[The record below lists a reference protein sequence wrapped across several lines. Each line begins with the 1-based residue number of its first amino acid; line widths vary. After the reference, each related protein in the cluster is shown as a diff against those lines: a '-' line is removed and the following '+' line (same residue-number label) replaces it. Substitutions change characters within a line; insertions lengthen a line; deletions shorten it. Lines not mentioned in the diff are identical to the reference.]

1 MAVISFRTP
10 QEGLDQVSKALDL
23 MALVHEIAHNPDIGS
38 TIEELSQKLAK
49 AQELSDSK
57 KQELLDAQEIITQS
71 KEFIEDFEKSKKL
84 HIANVKSELEDIGN
98 KREALRSDIKSFADE
113 KVVFQKSIDSI
124 KKEVADKLVQVKQLS
139 DDSKNRLVE
148 AKKSEDSVAL
158 AKQEHETIVAEFEK
172 NQEIEANKLTAA
184 HALHE
189 ANVKKLA
196 EDRAAFVLR
205 KNKFED
211 LLREQELNNA

>member
-211 LLREQELNNA
+211 LLRE